1 MRRHN
6 DLSDEAF
13 GLLADMIGGQVL
25 KYANTSPVLR
35 KMAYTVDG
43 KVIDNELVRE
53 IHDLGFI
60 WPDHFDIPGDVTRE
74 ISYAKTKVH
83 EAYEWLENHFVTG
96 GTVIKADA
104 EEVAADA
111 QAGAAKVE
119 GAVDAVEK
127 AV

>member
-1 MRRHN
+1 MT
-6 DLSDEAF
+6 DTQTTAAAPEAQPLIERTVPA
-13 GLLADMIGGQVL
+13 GVKAAVQRMLA
-25 KYANTSPVLR
+25 
-35 KMAYTVDG
+35 
-43 KVIDNELVRE
+43 E
-53 IHDLGFI
+53 IEA
-60 WPDHFDIPGDVTRE
+60 IPGDVTRE
-74 ISYAKTKVH
+74 LSYAKTKVH